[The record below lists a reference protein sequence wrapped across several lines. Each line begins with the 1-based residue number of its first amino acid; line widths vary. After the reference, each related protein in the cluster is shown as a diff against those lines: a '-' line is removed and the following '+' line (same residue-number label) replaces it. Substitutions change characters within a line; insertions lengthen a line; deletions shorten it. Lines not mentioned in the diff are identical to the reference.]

1 MTASL
6 NDLEAQIRA
15 LEGSSNESD
24 DSSVSDSEPASSEFS
39 DSEIDSFSGYSGDS
53 SDTESSESSEESE
66 EEEPTPEEK
75 RKIDFAKK
83 ANQISRKKARLGM
96 SDICFKFLAGKCTLE
111 DCIFRHSTLDS
122 LTEEEKGDLVR
133 ELRRKPFELVVG
145 GLVKQLNIPVCKT
158 FSKQGVC
165 KFQKCRFWHIE
176 SENDAKWAGSPFWCE
191 LCRKAF
197 TSDNQLR
204 EHNNG
209 KFHKSNLSRRLI

>member
-1 MTASL
+1 MSSSL
-6 NDLEAQIRA
+6 NDIEAQIRA
-15 LEGSSNESD
+15 LEASSPSSDESGSSQ
-24 DSSVSDSEPASSEFS
+24 SDSGSVDSGAS
-39 DSEIDSFSGYSGDS
+39 DSDSFSGYSCDS
-53 SDTESSESSEESE
+53 SDTESSESSSE
-66 EEEPTPEEK
+66 TEQEEPSAEEK

-96 SDICFKFLAGKCTLE
+96 SDICFKYLAGRCQLD

-122 LTEEEKGDLVR
+122 LSEEEKGDLVR
-133 ELRRKPFELVVG
+133 ELRRKPFDPAVG

-158 FSKQGVC
+158 FSKQGTC

-176 SENDAKWAGSPFWCE
+176 SENDAKWAGSPFWCQ

-197 TSDNQLR
+197 TSENQLR

-209 KFHKSNLSRRLI
+209 KFHRSKLAV